1 MVLQKQDSGVCLSA
15 MEPSSPTEVAGVARP
30 VAFFVDV
37 GGPATGAGATGTAV
51 RKTPT
56 TSSGS
61 KTTPPRDAG
70 LRRTSSTSSQPS
82 PRSTW
87 SPRTASVPSGRP
99 PGDASA
105 STPKTVGQR
114 FRGTFHLSTKV
125 PSYQRRLI
133 LTQAWKQT
141 SGDPSGQTWNYR
153 GIMSLTSR
161 QPCYIWC
168 RQLHWLE
175 L

>member
-153 GIMSLTSR
+153 GIMLLTS
-161 QPCYIWC
+161 
-168 RQLHWLE
+168 
-175 L
+175 